1 MSVLTYGLILLI
13 SLVPIVPAWIYFRQ
27 MRKTHL
33 AKATKGL
40 LVGLGSIN
48 VFIGLLALTLGV
60 IWLLTPTA
68 VQASGDLQTAV
79 SDPYASLA
87 AALSTGLAA
96 IAAGIAVSNT
106 GTAALGTIAEKP
118 ELFGQSLIFVGL
130 AEGIAIYGLLISFL
144 ILNR

>member
-1 MSVLTYGLILLI
+1 MSALTYGLILLI
-13 SLVPIVPAWIYFRQ
+13 GLVPMIPAWIYFQ
-27 MRKTHL
+27 QKRKTHL
-33 AKATKGL
+33 VKATKGL
-40 LVGLGSIN
+40 LVGLSGVN
-48 VFIGLLALTLGV
+48 VFVGLMALALGV

-68 VQASGDLQTAV
+68 VQASGSVQAAV
-79 SDPYASLA
+79 SDPYASIA

-96 IAAGIAVSNT
+96 IASGIAVSNT

>member
-1 MSVLTYGLILLI
+1 MSPSNYALVLLVG
-13 SLVPIVPAWIYFRQ
+13 LVPMIPAWVYFRQ
-27 MRKTHL
+27 KRKTQL
-33 AKATKGL
+33 VQATKGL
-40 LVGLGSIN
+40 LLGLSSVN
-48 VFIGLLALTLGV
+48 LVIGLMALALGI
-60 IWLLTPTA
+60 IWLITPTSVLA
-68 VQASGDLQTAV
+68 SNSIQAAA

-87 AALSTGLAA
+87 AALSTSVAA
-96 IAAGIAVSNT
+96 IASGIAVSNT